1 MREFQQ
7 AFVSLTPR
15 MILGMRLEKAANS
28 FHVDAGLAALR
39 RRIEWLDQASIDGFS
54 FNRAKCASASS

>member
-1 MREFQQ
+1 
-7 AFVSLTPR
+7 

-28 FHVDAGLAALR
+28 FHTNAGLAALR

-54 FNRAKCASASS
+54 FNRAKSASASS